1 MKALFIDKPG
11 SAAVRSAPRPTPG
24 PRDVVIDVA
33 ACGICGTD
41 VHIYRGEY
49 LGTYPVV
56 PGHELS
62 GTVAAVGS
70 EVRRFRPGDRVTVEP
85 NVACNNCP
93 ACLSNR
99 QNFCENWKGIGVTLP
114 GGFADAVCA
123 PENAVFGI
131 GDLPF
136 AAAAF
141 VEPLSCVLHGMQRL
155 DPTPADRIL
164 VVGAGPIG
172 NLLMKTALLMGA
184 SDITVVDRSESRRGL
199 AKSEGA
205 GTILAS
211 ADELPVDAFD
221 AVIDATGVP
230 ALMERATQWVRP
242 GGRVLL
248 FGVPPSG
255 SRVSI
260 DAFAVFRKGL
270 TLLSSYT
277 SVRNSLQAVRL
288 LSEGRIDVKRLVSH
302 ELPLADFTRGVE
314 LIETGAQ
321 GVLKILLLPGR

>member
-11 SAAVRSAPRPTPG
+11 SAAVRSVPRPSPG

-49 LGTYPVV
+49 LGTYPVT

-62 GTVAAVGS
+62 GTVASVGS
-70 EVRRFRPGDRVTVEP
+70 EVSRFRPGDRVTVEP

-114 GGFADAVCA
+114 GGFAEAVCA

-131 GDLPF
+131 GELPF
-136 AAAAF
+136 PSAAF

-155 DPTPADRIL
+155 DPSPADRLLI
-164 VVGAGPIG
+164 VGAGPIG
-172 NLLMKTALLMGA
+172 NLLMKTALLMGS
-184 SDITVVDRSESRRGL
+184 SDITVVDRSESRRNL

-205 GTILAS
+205 GTVHAS
-211 ADELPVDAFD
+211 VDELAADVYD

-230 ALMERATQWVRP
+230 ALMERATTWVRP
-242 GGRVLL
+242 GGRILL

-302 ELPLADFTRGVE
+302 ELPLSEFARGVG

-321 GVLKILLLPGR
+321 GVLKILLTPGR